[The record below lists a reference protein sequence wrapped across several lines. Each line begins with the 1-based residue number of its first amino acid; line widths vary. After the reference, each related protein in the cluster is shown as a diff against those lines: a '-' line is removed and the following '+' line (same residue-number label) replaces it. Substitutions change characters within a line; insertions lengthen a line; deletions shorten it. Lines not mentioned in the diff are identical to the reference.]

1 MRLNNIITRVP
12 SQPQQPQRKYRDL
25 KISNIST
32 VTDATIPNGTMRKVD
47 KRLTDKE
54 AIIRALQFYDY
65 EFIREVSN
73 YFFVAS
79 GIYGRLCKYM
89 AYMYRYDWF
98 LTPYFPKHK
107 NPKAIE
113 MMAGNR
119 ELSPEEQKSVET
131 FYQALDYM
139 DRFEVKKKLQSIALQ
154 IIKNGVY
161 YGYLVDGKDRMMIQD
176 LPIKYCRSRWN
187 HLGKPT
193 VEFNLTYFD
202 AEFKSDKAR
211 KEVLNLFPD
220 EFKKAYKKYQKDKIE
235 QIFDEDGSYWVLL
248 DQTRAFKLNAGGSE
262 SGGSGDVPILASVIP
277 ALIDLDEAQG
287 LAKQKLQQE
296 LIKLVIQKLPLD
308 KNDEMVFDEEEC
320 KDIHNNAVKMV
331 ANAIG
336 VNVLTTFAEVN
347 VESLTES
354 SQSSVTE
361 TVLDSAKDNV
371 FDEAGV
377 SQMQFNSDNSV
388 SLEKSILNDEASLY
402 NMILQMERMLNDIM
416 DLKYNSKK
424 NWFKVQIL
432 TTTIY
437 NYKEMSKMYKEQTQ
451 LGFSKMLPQVA
462 LGQSQ
467 SSILANARFENE
479 MLQLWD
485 LFIPPL
491 MSSTMSGDFLNN
503 RTMGTG
509 SGGSKSVGGGGTA
522 SGGGSKDPAAE
533 KGESGRPTNESQ
545 GKPTSE
551 KTAANKEAM

>member
-119 ELSPEEQKSVET
+119 ELSAEEQKSVET
-131 FYQALDYM
+131 FYQALDYL
-139 DRFEVKKKLQSIALQ
+139 DRLEAKKKLQSIAVQ
-154 IIKNGVY
+154 IVKNGVY

-202 AEFKSDKAR
+202 TEFKSDEAR

-220 EFKKAYKKYQKDKIE
+220 EFKKAYKK
-235 QIFDEDGSYWVLL
+235 
-248 DQTRAFKLNAGGSE
+248 
-262 SGGSGDVPILASVIP
+262 
-277 ALIDLDEAQG
+277 
-287 LAKQKLQQE
+287 
-296 LIKLVIQKLPLD
+296 
-308 KNDEMVFDEEEC
+308 
-320 KDIHNNAVKMV
+320 
-331 ANAIG
+331 
-336 VNVLTTFAEVN
+336 
-347 VESLTES
+347 
-354 SQSSVTE
+354 
-361 TVLDSAKDNV
+361 
-371 FDEAGV
+371 
-377 SQMQFNSDNSV
+377 
-388 SLEKSILNDEASLY
+388 
-402 NMILQMERMLNDIM
+402 
-416 DLKYNSKK
+416 
-424 NWFKVQIL
+424 
-432 TTTIY
+432 
-437 NYKEMSKMYKEQTQ
+437 NYKHK
-451 LGFSKMLPQVA
+451 
-462 LGQSQ
+462 
-467 SSILANARFENE
+467 
-479 MLQLWD
+479 
-485 LFIPPL
+485 
-491 MSSTMSGDFLNN
+491 N
-503 RTMGTG
+503 RR
-509 SGGSKSVGGGGTA
+509 K
-522 SGGGSKDPAAE
+522 
-533 KGESGRPTNESQ
+533 
-545 GKPTSE
+545 
-551 KTAANKEAM
+551 

>member
-1 MRLNNIITRVP
+1 MRLNNIITQIP
-12 SQPQQPQRKYRDL
+12 SPQQSKRQYRDL

-32 VTDATIPNGTMRKVD
+32 VTDATIPNGTLSKAN
-47 KRLTDKE
+47 KRLTEKE
-54 AIIRALQFYDY
+54 AIIKALQSYDY

-73 YFFVAS
+73 YFFMAS
-79 GIYGRLCKYM
+79 GIYARLCKYM

-119 ELSPEEQKSVET
+119 ELSAEEQKSVEV
-131 FYQALDYM
+131 FYQALDYL
-139 DRFEVKKKLQSIALQ
+139 DRFEVKKKLQAIALQ
-154 IIKNGVY
+154 IVKNGVY

-193 VEFNLTYFD
+193 VEFNLVYFD
-202 AEFKSDKAR
+202 TEFKSDKAR
-211 KEVLNLFPD
+211 KEVLDLFPD
-220 EFKKAYKKYQKDKIE
+220 EFKKAYKKYKKDKIE
-235 QIFDEDGSYWVLL
+235 QIFDEGAEYWVLL

-262 SGGSGDVPILASVIP
+262 CGGSGDMPIMASVIP

-308 KNDEMVFDEEEC
+308 KNDEMVFDPDEC
-320 KDIHNNAVKMV
+320 KDIHTNAVKMV

-354 SQSSVTE
+354 SQSSVTD
-361 TVLDSAKDNV
+361 TVLNSAKNNV
-371 FDEAGV
+371 FDESGV
-377 SQMQFNSDNSV
+377 SQMQFNSENSV

-416 DLKYNSKK
+416 DLKFNSKK

-522 SGGGSKDPAAE
+522 SGGGTKDPSAE
-533 KGESGRPTNESQ
+533 QGEAGRPTNESQ
-545 GKPTSE
+545 GKPTTE